1 MNAKALNKW
10 MRKTFGCANPNT
22 AIGEFF
28 NASSIH
34 ITKQQAGTNGANIP
48 GLIGNAQGIYSMV
61 WSSSIYTGHA
71 DILYSNQTCDNGCY
85 FDEQGLVYI
94 DIWKLE

>member
-1 MNAKALNKW
+1 MW
-10 MRKTFGCANPNT
+10 MRKTFGCANPNI
-22 AIGEFF
+22 AIEYL
-28 NASSIH
+28 NANAIH

-61 WSSSIYTGHA
+61 WNSATYSGHA

-85 FDEQGLVYI
+85 FNKSNLVYL
-94 DIWKLE
+94 DIWQLQ